1 MLKKCNIDKFID
13 SVFYYNLFNKDDK
26 NQILSYLKFLF
37 LPINKNKF
45 SHMKIGILKET
56 QKGER
61 RVSISPKIAKSLI
74 DKGFEILVEEEAG
87 SSSSFKD
94 SEYSEIGAR
103 VEKRGVVFKESQIL
117 VKINPFTNEDLKLVD
132 KSHILISQL
141 FHKSHPE
148 LMKAIA
154 ARGASAF
161 SLDAMPRISRAQD
174 MDVLSSQSN
183 LAGYKAVIL
192 GAYEMTK
199 IFPLMMTA
207 AGTITPSRVLI
218 YGVGVAGLQAIATAK
233 RLGAVVEAT
242 DIRLE
247 TKEQAESL
255 GAKFISVD
263 GEAEA
268 SEGGYAKVA
277 SEDYAQRQKEAVN
290 NSLFKAD
297 LVITTAM
304 VPGRKSPVLI
314 TADQVKQMKNGA
326 VIIDLAAAQGG
337 NCELSKMNK
346 TVLKHGVKIIGT
358 TIAPESVSTN
368 ASDLFAKNM
377 YNFIMHLTDNCEFK
391 WDLEEEI
398 TDGTLIVHQGKIR
411 KNGKTE

>member
-1 MLKKCNIDKFID
+1 
-13 SVFYYNLFNKDDK
+13 
-26 NQILSYLKFLF
+26 
-37 LPINKNKF
+37 
-45 SHMKIGILKET
+45 MKIGILKET
-56 QKGER
+56 QIGEK
-61 RVSISPKIAKSLI
+61 RVAISPNIAKQLVE
-74 DKGFEILVEEEAG
+74 KGFELIVEEDAG

-94 SEYSEIGAR
+94 SDYSEIGAQI
-103 VEKRGVVFKESQIL
+103 EKRGVVFKDSTVL
-117 VKINPFTNEDLKLVD
+117 VKINPFDAEDLKLVD
-132 KSHILISQL
+132 KEHILMSQL
-141 FHKSHPE
+141 YHKSNQDLIE
-148 LMKAIA
+148 AIA
-154 ARGASAF
+154 KKGVTAF
-161 SLDAMPRISRAQD
+161 SMDAMPRITRAQD
-174 MDVLSSQSN
+174 MDVLSSQNN
-183 LAGYKAVIL
+183 LAGYKAVIK

-218 YGVGVAGLQAIATAK
+218 YGIGVAGLQAIATAK
-233 RLGAVVEAT
+233 RLGAVVQAT

-263 GEAEA
+263 NSGEQE
-268 SEGGYAKVA
+268 SEGGYAKEA

-290 NSLFKAD
+290 ESLFKAD

-314 TADQVKQMKNGA
+314 TKEQVSQMKNGA

-337 NCELSKMNK
+337 NCELSEMNK
-346 TVLKHGVKIIGT
+346 TIIKNGVKIIGT

-377 YNFIMHLTDNCEFK
+377 FNFIVHLTENNEFK
-391 WDLEEEI
+391 WELEEEI
-398 TDGTLIVHQGKIR
+398 TDGTLIVHEGKIR
-411 KNGKTE
+411 KN

>member
-1 MLKKCNIDKFID
+1 MT
-13 SVFYYNLFNKDDK
+13 
-26 NQILSYLKFLF
+26 
-37 LPINKNKF
+37 
-45 SHMKIGILKET
+45 IGILKESI
-56 QKGER
+56 KSEK
-61 RVSISPKIAKSLI
+61 RVSISPKIAKFLI
-74 DKGFEILVEEEAG
+74 DQGFDIIVQDGAG
-87 SSSSFKD
+87 NSSKFSNEDYKD
-94 SEYSEIGAR
+94 AGAK
-103 VEKRGVVFKESQIL
+103 VEKRGVVYKNSDVL
-117 VKINPFTNEDLKLVD
+117 VKINPFDEDELKLVD
-132 KSHILISQL
+132 KHHILICQL

-148 LMKAIA
+148 IVKLIA
-154 ARGASAF
+154 DQGATVF
-161 SLDAMPRISRAQD
+161 SMDNLPRISRAQD

-183 LAGYKAVIL
+183 LAGYKAVIK

-233 RLGAVVEAT
+233 RLGAIVEAT

-255 GAKFISVD
+255 GATFITVD
-263 GEAEA
+263 GNGEE
-268 SEGGYAKVA
+268 SDKGYAKAA
-277 SEDYAQRQKEAVN
+277 SEEYARKQKEAVDK
-290 NSLFKAD
+290 SLFKAD

-314 TADQVKQMKNGA
+314 TEEQVKQMKNGA

-346 TVLKHGVKIIGT
+346 TVLKNGVKIVGT

-368 ASDLFAKNM
+368 ASDLYAKNM
-377 YNFIMHLTDNCEFK
+377 SNFITYLTENNEFK
-391 WDLEEEI
+391 WDLEDEI
-398 TDGTLIVHQGKIR
+398 TDETLIVKDGVIR
-411 KNGKTE
+411 KN